1 MRTPPRLAPLYCLLA
16 GSCDGLTGLMLLT
29 APLFTLK
36 LMGITPLPAEP
47 IYMRW
52 IGAFVFSVGSS
63 YALPFLSTDPRT
75 HHRRLMGVLELTA
88 WIRICIGLFVA
99 VGVVTQGLASGWTSV
114 ALTDGTLATVQL
126 WLASRLSRD
135 VSP

>member
-1 MRTPPRLAPLYCLLA
+1 MRTPPRIAPLYCLLA
-16 GSCDGLTGLMLLT
+16 GACDGLTGLMLLT
-29 APLFTLK
+29 APLFTLQ

-63 YALPFLSTDPRT
+63 YALPFLSAEPLTRR
-75 HHRRLMGVLELTA
+75 RRLISVLELTA

-99 VGVVTQGLASGWTSV
+99 VGVATHALAAGWTSV
-114 ALTDGTLATVQL
+114 ALTDGVLATVQL
-126 WLASRLSRD
+126 WLANRVNRD
-135 VSP
+135 ESA